1 LRNFAPIVGSVV
13 SHRSQRSCVYGA
25 ATLAFAFFSSAC
37 AYAVSERVQ
46 QACRDDYYQHCSQYS
61 VGTEELRQCMRKVGE
76 GLSAPCLVA
85 LVQDGEI
92 TKEDVDRHNAAKGE
106 KNSTKKS
113 STEVP
118 SKVPSKVASK
128 DADDPKEVSSNGG
141 KKKKKKAGKTT
152 ETTDPSKAKSG
163 KTKKA
168 ATATDKKDIDPK
180 AKTGKKAGKKAKK
193 SAKKTPSGADA
204 KAPADG
210 TTIASTK
217 GKKTG
222 KAKSKTKSKT
232 AETATKTKKPAK
244 KSSSAEKSKKI
255 PAAQAP

>member
-180 AKTGKKAGKKAKK
+180 AERRRCQSPGRWHHYRLYQRQKDRKGEIEDQVQDRRNGDQDQETGEEVQFG
-193 SAKKTPSGADA
+193 
-204 KAPADG
+204 
-210 TTIASTK
+210 
-217 GKKTG
+217 
-222 KAKSKTKSKT
+222 
-232 AETATKTKKPAK
+232 
-244 KSSSAEKSKKI
+244 
-255 PAAQAP
+255 

>member
-1 LRNFAPIVGSVV
+1 MVSSVV

-25 ATLAFAFFSSAC
+25 ATLAFAFLSSAC

-106 KNSTKKS
+106 KSSAKKS
-113 STEVP
+113 STE
-118 SKVPSKVASK
+118 VPSKVASK
-128 DADDPKEVSSNGG
+128 DADDPKEVSS
-141 KKKKKKAGKTT
+141 KSAKKKKKAAKTT
-152 ETTDPSKAKSG
+152 ETADPSKAKSG
-163 KTKKA
+163 KTEKA
-168 ATATDKKDIDPK
+168 AIATDKKDVDPK
-180 AKTGKKAGKKAKK
+180 AETGKKAGKKAKK
-193 SAKKTPSGADA
+193 SAKKAASSTDA

-210 TTIASTK
+210 TTVASAK

-222 KAKSKTKSKT
+222 KAKSKAKSKT
-232 AETATKTKKPAK
+232 AETAAKTKKPAK
-244 KSSSAEKSKKI
+244 KSSSAKKSKKI